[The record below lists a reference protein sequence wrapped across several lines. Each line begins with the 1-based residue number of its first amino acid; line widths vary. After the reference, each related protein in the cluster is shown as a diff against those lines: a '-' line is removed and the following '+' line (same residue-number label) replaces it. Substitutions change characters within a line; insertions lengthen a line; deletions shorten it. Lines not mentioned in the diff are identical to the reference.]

1 MLPSSYIHLLTYN
14 EEVAKDD
21 NADVSTRATAAKD
34 AVSDKAGEVKH
45 SVRNSSSPSPWHCAN
60 CLLRPRYMSP
70 TPI

>member
-1 MLPSSYIHLLTYN
+1 MLPSSLIYLLTSI

-45 SVRNSSSPSPWHCAN
+45 SVRIPLSIRSLTASS
-60 CLLRPRYMSP
+60 
-70 TPI
+70 